1 MAEHPQYSCDVRTIW
16 KIRCRFLCQKDISIF
31 MKYCKNNGLVKLKE
45 TRLKSLVFSV
55 VGARANPQLDRV
67 NGGKGGNLLR
77 IDNH

>member
-1 MAEHPQYSCDVRTIW
+1 
-16 KIRCRFLCQKDISIF
+16 

-77 IDNH
+77 IVPPQKEGDFLKFCFY